1 MEKEKIERT
10 ETLNKVKE
18 HKEYELTK
26 QAKSKKFVA
35 EAETRKFKKT
45 TVTLLVIDIDGFKKE
60 CRLEND
66 EKGLV
71 VMNGSHKKYDAVLC
85 DGVSQDGAPY
95 LGIDILL
102 DPDYHK
108 REWFTRLEKVLLTRK
123 GYLQEVK

>member
-1 MEKEKIERT
+1 MEKEKIEKT
-10 ETLNKVKE
+10 EMLSEAKE
-18 HKEYELTK
+18 RKEYELTK
-26 QAKSKKFVA
+26 QAKTKKFIA
-35 EAETRKFKKT
+35 EVETRKFKKT
-45 TVTLLVIDIDGFKKE
+45 AVTLLVIDIDGFKKE

-85 DGVSQDGAPY
+85 EGVSQDGATY

-102 DPDYHK
+102 DPDYYK
-108 REWFTRLEKVLLTRK
+108 REWFTRLEKILLTRK